1 MPSAGRR
8 LRGGAPLLAGRGGNL
23 PPMSQ
28 RVSWIA
34 RVAALVL
41 AGAAASAGQTRS
53 PADLD
58 AMIARGERLAA
69 ADHLDDAAAIAS
81 QVLAVRPE
89 SGRRHYLLRGVH
101 QRHRNS
107 GAAAARYPPR
117 RPP

>member
-1 MPSAGRR
+1 MTSPRHRCRSR
-8 LRGGAPLLAGRGGNL
+8 APHLARKGGNI

-69 ADHLDDAAAIAS
+69 ADHLDDAAAIAGH
-81 QVLAVRPE
+81 VRAVPAE
-89 SGRRHYLLRGVH
+89 
-101 QRHRNS
+101 
-107 GAAAARYPPR
+107 AR
-117 RPP
+117 RPLFPVGLSP